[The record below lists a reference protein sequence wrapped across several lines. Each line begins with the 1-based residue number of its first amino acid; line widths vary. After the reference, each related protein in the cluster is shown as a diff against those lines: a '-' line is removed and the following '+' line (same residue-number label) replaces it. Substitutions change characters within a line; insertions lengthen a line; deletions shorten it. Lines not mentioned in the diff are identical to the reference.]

1 MSTYLRDL
9 QLGLL
14 DIFKTDQRVIL
25 LGEDVIDPYGGAFKV
40 TAGLSTAFPD
50 RVLSTPIS
58 EAGITGLATGLA
70 LRGYVPL
77 VEIMFGDFL
86 TLCADQIV
94 NHATKFPQ
102 MYENVTCPLIIR
114 TPMGGGRGYGPTHSQ
129 TIEKM
134 FLGVVGL
141 KVIAPSHFHRPG
153 QTLVRV
159 IAQENNPV
167 LFIEHKLLYGETLH
181 CGTTNLPLSIETDE
195 TGYQTAVLRNYTYGS
210 PDVCVI
216 SYGGVSRFLPG
227 LMTELATEEI
237 RVMAVLPESVDPVP
251 VETLTRLAVHSGR
264 VVIVDEAC
272 GSFTWASSLASLLYE
287 KLWGGGLQ
295 CPIKV
300 VTSERSIIPTSFD
313 KEAEMLISK
322 SKIEKAILE
331 AVSWA

>member
-1 MSTYLRDL
+1 MPTYLQNL
-9 QLGLL
+9 QLGLR
-14 DIFKTDQRVIL
+14 DIFATDPRVLL

-50 RVLSTPIS
+50 RVLTTPIS
-58 EAGITGLATGLA
+58 EAGITGFATGLA

-86 TLCADQIV
+86 TLCADQLV

-102 MYENVTCPLIIR
+102 MYGDVTCPLIMR

-134 FLGVVGL
+134 FLGIVGL
-141 KVIAPSHFHRPG
+141 KVIAPSHCHWPG
-153 QTLVRV
+153 QTLGRV
-159 IAQENNPV
+159 VAQETSPI

-181 CGTTNLPLSIETDE
+181 CDTAVLPLCLETDE
-195 TGYQTAVLRNYTYGS
+195 TGYQTAVLRNYSHGD

-216 SYGGVSRFLPG
+216 GYGGISRLLPR
-227 LMTELATEEI
+227 LLTELATEEI

-251 VETLTRLAVHSGR
+251 LETLARLAAQSGR
-264 VVIVDEAC
+264 IVIADEAC
-272 GSFTWASSLASLLYE
+272 GGFTWASGLAGLLYE

-295 CPIKV
+295 CPIQV
-300 VTSERSIIPTSFD
+300 VTSQRSIIPTSFD
-313 KEAEMLISK
+313 QEAEMLISS

-331 AVSWA
+331 VISWV